1 VLVQELR
8 EQIESGQERQFHT
21 TLGQV
26 SIASDATHLEVRGTY
41 DGDSEESNVEFQLD
55 ELAES
60 SLARLLD
67 INKTYLHRCPP
78 DLKTANINHWLN
90 AHRDAEVVFETSRG
104 SVTSVHEE
112 GLLIVPIPRVLDVV
126 SNVFQPTD
134 EIVDIK
140 RDSKVFQ
147 LDLKVANSSI
157 EVANPDRIE
166 GRPEVGD
173 ITHGGVRILTRP
185 QEVIA
190 PTVTTYL
197 HRIWCRNGSA
207 EDYESNSI
215 HLRGNTVDEVIA
227 EMELKAREVL
237 SGLEQKLQ
245 AYANMATVSVP
256 GNPSDFVFQVA
267 SERQVGSRMIRHLM
281 ELATQLPEN
290 ATLYDVQNLFTQAA
304 NEGSFANSTLLQSI
318 GGDLAF
324 ATERMLHR
332 CNSCE
337 RIL

>member
-1 VLVQELR
+1 MLVQELQ
-8 EQIESGQERQFHT
+8 EHIESGEERQFHT

-26 SIASDATHLEVRGTY
+26 SIAPDATHLEIRGTY
-41 DGDSEESNVEFQLD
+41 EGDSEESNAEFQLD

-104 SVTSVHEE
+104 SITSVHEE
-112 GLLIVPIPRVLDVV
+112 GLLIVPVPRVLNVV
-126 SNVFQPTD
+126 SNVFEGTD
-134 EIVDIK
+134 EIVGIK
-140 RDSKVFQ
+140 RDNKIFQ
-147 LDLKVANSSI
+147 LDVKVANSSI

-173 ITHGGVRILTRP
+173 ITHGGVRILTHP

-207 EDYESNSI
+207 EDYEANSI
-215 HLRGNTVDEVIA
+215 RLRGNTVDEVIA
-227 EMELKAREVL
+227 EMEMKARSVL
-237 SGLEQKLQ
+237 GGLDQKLQ
-245 AYANMATVSVP
+245 EYANMATVAVP

-267 SERQVGSRMIRHLM
+267 TERQVGSRMIRHLM
-281 ELATQLPEN
+281 EMATQLVGEV
-290 ATLYDVQNLFTQAA
+290 TMYDIQNLFTQAA
-304 NEGSFANSTLLQSI
+304 NEGSFASQSLLQQI

-324 ATERMLHR
+324 ATDRMIHR
-332 CNSCE
+332 CSQCE
-337 RIL
+337 RVL